1 MNTNI
6 HFDHSV
12 WIRLKFGR
20 VYDRSC
26 MLEIISGRRT
36 SEVRRSR
43 SDSDI
48 QRGLLLSPVF
58 SLSPVPKQA
67 PAQPL
72 AGSIYIPKP
81 SKSKKKSKLFSEVK
95 RKKWKEKAKWSHR
108 LLPQANMRKKK
119 KSKIIRSTRT
129 PLSPISSSSSPL
141 SLSLSSFCLSLK
153 TLTDA
158 VEFWP
163 YLTGPE
169 TVGGWLDS
177 SKQDGRSFVFSPHS
191 EPIGILRSPLGSP
204 IVHCQ

>member
-72 AGSIYIPKP
+72 AGSIYITKP

-95 RKKWKEKAKWSHR
+95 RKKMEGESEVK
-108 LLPQANMRKKK
+108 
-119 KSKIIRSTRT
+119 
-129 PLSPISSSSSPL
+129 SSSSSSSQHEEKEEEQDNTINEDSPLPNLFLLFPPL
-141 SLSLSSFCLSLK
+141 SLSLPSAF
-153 TLTDA
+153 
-158 VEFWP
+158 
-163 YLTGPE
+163 
-169 TVGGWLDS
+169 
-177 SKQDGRSFVFSPHS
+177 R
-191 EPIGILRSPLGSP
+191 
-204 IVHCQ
+204 